1 VKGSGSGGGGG
12 GGTGTDTGTGT
23 GTGTGNGTGSCYF
36 LVVTTCFMSKSIV
49 NMDWESWEDSIGRN
63 VIRIAKSDGAPW
75 ETSTF
80 TAGNICEDSE
90 VDVSTCPD

>member
-1 VKGSGSGGGGG
+1 
-12 GGTGTDTGTGT
+12 
-23 GTGTGNGTGSCYF
+23 
-36 LVVTTCFMSKSIV
+36 MSKSIV
-49 NMDWESWEDSIGRN
+49 NMDWESWEDSGETLYEF
-63 VIRIAKSDGAPW
+63 AKSDGAPW